1 MTTGSGP
8 GAAPRVAAPA
18 GALGAVGRLRHLL
31 LLLCLVPLA
40 ACQLFAPPFDAQV
53 GNPTTEAYQQA
64 MQLVSEAEYGRFTD
78 RASFAEAAQR
88 YAAADAQLA
97 AARIRAEAGDTG
109 RTRLS
114 RRAATLLPRQI
125 QGCQDQLKRL
135 AGIHQRSG
143 IAPDAGLT
151 GAVVVACDLAARA
164 ANGMASE

>member
-1 MTTGSGP
+1 MATRSGSRAGRGATAPTGQ
-8 GAAPRVAAPA
+8 
-18 GALGAVGRLRHLL
+18 GALRRLRHVL

-40 ACQLFAPPFDAQV
+40 ACQLFAPPWDPQV
-53 GNPTTEAYQQA
+53 GNPTTEAYRQA
-64 MQLVSEAEYGRFTD
+64 MQLVSEAEYGRFVD
-78 RASFAEAAQR
+78 RASFPDAAQR
-88 YAAADAQLA
+88 YAAADAELA

-114 RRAATLLPRQI
+114 RRAAVLLPRQI